1 VICVKD
7 SDLTDNLEPDKKTR
21 RSSTRGSVENSAEP
35 RFVTIGRI
43 TKPHGV
49 HGEVRVMPLT
59 DSPERFNWLKF
70 VYIGEID
77 PRRVA
82 VLSARGHHDFVLLRL
97 EGYQTREAVEQLRN
111 QFLQVPEDE
120 AIPLE
125 EGEYYLFQ
133 AIGLQAVTENGE
145 ELGRVTEI
153 LETGA
158 NNVFVIVG
166 ASGDLLIPDIPDVI
180 REVDIENGR
189 LVVRPIPGL
198 IDGFEIAPD

>member
-1 VICVKD
+1 M
-7 SDLTDNLEPDKKTR
+7 
-21 RSSTRGSVENSAEP
+21 
-35 RFVTIGRI
+35 TIGRV

-70 VYIGEID
+70 VYIGESN

-97 EGYQTREAVEQLRN
+97 EGYQTRDAVEELRN

-133 AIGLQAVTENGE
+133 AIGLQAVTESGE

-158 NNVFVIVG
+158 NNVFVIAG

-180 REVDIENGR
+180 REVDVENGR

-198 IDGFEIAPD
+198 IDGFEITPD